1 MDEIIL
7 KTYKE
12 IEKLKASN
20 KIVAEVLSELR
31 SIIEPGVTTLYLN
44 NIAEEIAKRKG
55 AIPGFKNYNGFP
67 YALCTSVNDIMLHGF
82 PSEVPLVEGDILSID
97 FGTLLDNYYGDA
109 AITVPVGT
117 ISNKKKKLIRVTEE
131 ALHKGIEKAIPSG
144 RLSDITY
151 AIQSHVENNGFNVV
165 RTYGGHGIG
174 RNLHERPYVSNYAKY
189 TERVLLKPGMVLSIE
204 PIVLEKGYETKPH
217 ENGQTIVT
225 KNGSLSAHFEH
236 TVAITNNGPIIL
248 SK

>member
-31 SIIEPGVTTLYLN
+31 NIIKPGVTTLYLN

-67 YALCTSVNDIMLHGF
+67 YALCASVNDITLHGF

-174 RNLHERPYVSNYAKY
+174 RNLHERPHVSNYAKY
-189 TERVLLKPGMVLSIE
+189 AERVLLKPGMVLSIE
-204 PIVLEKGYETKPH
+204 PIVLEKGYETKFH
-217 ENGQTIVT
+217 ENGQTVVT